1 MGTPN
6 GKSSVPPF
14 VDDQHPQAQP
24 PGAPAQ
30 NPMGLV
36 VMAIGWVILTI
47 AMVGGAKVLW
57 DVLSDGLVNTPAEK
71 LTAQVIALGLAFII
85 GWVISLINIRSMG
98 NMILPQVIRIYILF
112 TLAGI
117 VIIYFRVADKL
128 FREIFVSEQ
137 YLRYTIVLLA
147 GLFVLAALHLLVEDF
162 NARPLAFVLLIS
174 GMLHLFVIVIH
185 YVFMESKPAYI
196 GGDVYFL
203 VFILIMAGLLG
214 SNLAFLNP
222 IRNMLNGFSSE
233 EEQEAE
239 Q

>member
-14 VDDQHPQAQP
+14 VDDQHPQANP
-24 PGAPAQ
+24 PAAQVQ
-30 NPMGLV
+30 NPMSLV
-36 VMAIGWVILTI
+36 VMAIGWLILTV
-47 AMVGGAKVLW
+47 AMVGGGKVLW
-57 DVLSDGLVNTPAEK
+57 DVLSDGLANKKMES
-71 LTAQVIALGLAFII
+71 LSAQVIALGLAFVI
-85 GWVISLINIRSMG
+85 GWIVSLINIRSMG
-98 NMILPQVIRIYILF
+98 NLILPRVIRLYITF

-117 VIIYFRVADKL
+117 VLIYLRVALKL
-128 FREIFVSEQ
+128 LTEIFVTEQ

-147 GLFVLAALHLLVEDF
+147 GFFALSFLHLLVENF
-162 NARPLAFVLLIS
+162 HTGPLAFVLLIT
-174 GMLHLFVIVIH
+174 GMLHLLAIVFH
-185 YVFMESKPAYI
+185 YVFLEGDPKFI

-222 IRNMLNGFSSE
+222 IRSMLNGFSSE
-233 EEQEAE
+233 EEPETE